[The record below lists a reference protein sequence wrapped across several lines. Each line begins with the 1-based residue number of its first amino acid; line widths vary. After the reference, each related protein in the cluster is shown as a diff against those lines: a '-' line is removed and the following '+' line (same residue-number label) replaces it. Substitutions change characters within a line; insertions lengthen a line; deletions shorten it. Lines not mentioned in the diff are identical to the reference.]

1 VTVLYQDIGDSSG
14 GLGERPHQGLAGRI
28 TPRTAW
34 EAIPA
39 RTDTQGAPRR
49 HPPQN
54 PNTAGTFTL
63 AGVTYKVDGRRGLE
77 QVLIVTDGD
86 RIAVADLD
94 GEILIEHTRPAP
106 GITYVGNGLPRG
118 PRPKTGGT
126 VTDVLTHQL
135 SPMS

>member
-1 VTVLYQDIGDSSG
+1 MGS
-14 GLGERPHQGLAGRI
+14 H
-28 TPRTAW
+28 PR
-34 EAIPA
+34 
-39 RTDTQGAPRR
+39 PRR
-49 HPPQN
+49 HPRSSP
-54 PNTAGTFTL
+54 L
-63 AGVTYKVDGRRGLE
+63 AGVTYKIDGRRGLE

-118 PRPKTGGT
+118 PRPKTGET